1 MADLPGYEQALAR
14 LMELSYPATTL
25 KLAPERA
32 IGHRLAK
39 PVIAKGNQPLR
50 PFALVDGLAVA
61 PHDVLLGPTQPQQP
75 AADDSSTTLAA
86 EDEGAS
92 SAAEDAGAPSAVAE
106 EAAAEDGAAAAGV
119 AAEGGP
125 DDTYVEEEPWVESP
139 PAADASETAGPEKAI
154 LELRPAPTS
163 ARREDALAAGQAVV
177 VRTGE
182 EVPRG
187 AGFVYPLSWIAGE
200 GEAPPEQLEL
210 AGQPPAATSE
220 ESGEEEGLPVAEP
233 PRVWDL
239 AARYARGVVEV
250 PMLSSADETHMVAI
264 GDWSRNREAIFAEHT
279 VIRAGEAALLQ
290 ALEVDEVEVYRRPVV
305 GVASLAPPFPVP
317 QPPIDE
323 PALRRECPLAA
334 LAVELFRSARIAAL
348 PLGFAPQ
355 RFRQLLNTVEQ
366 WLGQVDILVLVGGS
380 HHGAAGLGHDV
391 LRSAGRVHLSGVD
404 LTPAGALAAGT
415 IGEHPVITIPGSL
428 PDVLVGCVLFAR
440 PLALKYHTAA
450 NYTPTVSVVL
460 EQGSRV
466 RADRPSALP
475 VRFGLDPAR
484 NAFATRFSG
493 RIHDPW
499 MDYVRGQ
506 ALILV
511 EPGRRY
517 VDGELVSAYA
527 Y

>member
-25 KLAPERA
+25 KVPPERA

-61 PHDVLLGPTQPQQP
+61 ERDVLLRPAQPEH
-75 AADDSSTTLAA
+75 AASES
-86 EDEGAS
+86 GAPG
-92 SAAEDAGAPSAVAE
+92 AAEDAGAPSSPADEVVAADGAVAG
-106 EAAAEDGAAAAGV
+106 DGAV
-119 AAEGGP
+119 DQHTAAEGAQN
-125 DDTYVEEEPWVESP
+125 DTYVQEEPWVASP
-139 PAADASETAGPEKAI
+139 LAADAPETAGPEKAT
-154 LELRPAPTS
+154 LELRPAPAS
-163 ARREDALAAGQAVV
+163 ARREDALAAGQAVI

-187 AGFVYPLSWIAGE
+187 AGFVYPLSWIAAE
-200 GEAPPEQLEL
+200 GQSPPPEEL
-210 AGQPPAATSE
+210 DSAGQPPAATSE

-233 PRVWDL
+233 PRIWDL
-239 AARYARGVVEV
+239 AAGYARGIVEV
-250 PMLSSADETHMVAI
+250 PMLPSADEKHMVAI
-264 GDWSRNREAIFAEHT
+264 GDWSRNREAVFAEHT

-323 PALRRECPLAA
+323 PAARRECPLAA

-355 RFRQLLNTVEQ
+355 RFRQLLGAVEQ

-380 HHGAAGLGHDV
+380 HHHAAGLGHDV
-391 LRSAGRVHLSGVD
+391 LRSAGRVQLSGVD

-415 IGEHPVITIPGSL
+415 IGEHPVIAMPGSL
-428 PDVLVGCVLFAR
+428 PDVLVGCVLFGR
-440 PLALKYHTAA
+440 PLVLKHLTPA
-450 NYTPTVSVVL
+450 NYSPTVDIVL
-460 EQGSRV
+460 EQGSHLT
-466 RADRPSALP
+466 AERPSALP
-475 VRFGLDPAR
+475 VRFGFDPAR

-511 EPGRRY
+511 EAGQRF
-517 VDGELVSAYA
+517 VDGEVVSAYT